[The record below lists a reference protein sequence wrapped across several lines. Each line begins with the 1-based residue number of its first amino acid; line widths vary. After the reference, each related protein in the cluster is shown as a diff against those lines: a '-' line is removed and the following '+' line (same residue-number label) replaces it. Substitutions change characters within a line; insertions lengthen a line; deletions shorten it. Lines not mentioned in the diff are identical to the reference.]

1 MAYKRTLIGLLRPT
15 ICTYLSS
22 FGLVLLSRSLLCSH
36 VGPARVVP
44 WPHSF
49 NRVLFSCCQDS
60 NNSIS
65 RLSVQNVQFQKAT
78 VSRALLQ
85 HWHCFLVE
93 HRWSKKSRISKKKV
107 TKLTRWPI
115 EVDLWHVVDYSTISV
130 LFWMLKAICFLKKQ
144 VFWWRQVLSCGVEMN
159 QKKWI

>member
-93 HRWSKKSRISKKKV
+93 HRWSKKSRISKKSYKINSV
-107 TKLTRWPI
+107 AYWSWPLARCRLFYHI
-115 EVDLWHVVDYSTISV
+115 CSV
-130 LFWMLKAICFLKKQ
+130 LNVKSDMFFEETSFLMETSFI
-144 VFWWRQVLSCGVEMN
+144 VWCRNEP
-159 QKKWI
+159 KKWI